1 MKVVKTALLVNTFR
15 YTFFLISFFDRNC
28 CYNLLKSAAF
38 LIRTQLTLWSELCS
52 HFDQNPAHIVNRKI
66 EITVSFSVHIL
77 IRKYNDNPIIKN
89 LSRLPTRILLFWQLI
104 SAIDLRYE
112 LHMRLSFVFSY
123 SELTM
128 KVTRRIV
135 ILILSVC
142 LGFIV
147 VNSVLRLNS
156 KQTSTSSYDKEHSIK
171 LPSITI
177 CLSDS
182 HSWANKTIEDIHE
195 DTKRMAKHFKADIWM
210 SQDFRSGE

>member
-1 MKVVKTALLVNTFR
+1 
-15 YTFFLISFFDRNC
+15 
-28 CYNLLKSAAF
+28 
-38 LIRTQLTLWSELCS
+38 
-52 HFDQNPAHIVNRKI
+52 
-66 EITVSFSVHIL
+66 
-77 IRKYNDNPIIKN
+77 
-89 LSRLPTRILLFWQLI
+89 
-104 SAIDLRYE
+104 
-112 LHMRLSFVFSY
+112 MRSSFVFSY
-123 SELTM
+123 SGSTM

-177 CLSDS
+177 CLRDL

-195 DTKRMAKHFKADIWM
+195 DAKQMAKHFKADIWM
-210 SQDFRSGE
+210 SQDFRSSK